1 MKIPLERLSEALR
14 TDAADVGMLP
24 LSKNL
29 HPVMR
34 EVFKKTVQRK
44 TGTVDV
50 NFAELAVKIRVF
62 IDQPDF
68 QPIRTLQ

>member
-1 MKIPLERLSEALR
+1 
-14 TDAADVGMLP
+14 
-24 LSKNL
+24 
-29 HPVMR
+29 MR